1 MVMNQNVH
9 LTNENQVTNGG
20 RQLSFNDFNFS
31 DHSVLSA
38 KVRILEKKNYYHT
51 NSQSLSMPFPRQQ
64 EQLWIRKLGMTFP
77 NGCSNNI

>member
-38 KVRILEKKNYYHT
+38 KVRILEKKITIIPTVN
-51 NSQSLSMPFPRQQ
+51 R
-64 EQLWIRKLGMTFP
+64 
-77 NGCSNNI
+77 

>member
-31 DHSVLSA
+31 DHSVLSV
-38 KVRILEKKNYYHT
+38 KVRILEKKNLLSYQ
-51 NSQSLSMPFPRQQ
+51 QSIAEYAIS
-64 EQLWIRKLGMTFP
+64 
-77 NGCSNNI
+77 